1 MNLDAFLAT
10 IIIVSFLITIVMA
23 VGSYGAYK
31 LRERRRPIAHGAGEG
46 VHDGDRAL
54 FVRVDAAELDERL
67 ADSPRATPR

>member
-31 LRERRRPIAHGAGEG
+31 LRERRRPVSRALTS
-46 VHDGDRAL
+46 DTDRSL
-54 FVRVDAAELDERL
+54 FVRVDLAELDEP
-67 ADSPRATPR
+67 DQPSTPRR